1 MDIIDCYKWR
11 YATKKFNPDKKIPI
25 SDIEIIKESIRLA
38 PTSYGLQLFKV
49 ILIENKIKKEALRK
63 YSYNQSQVSD
73 ASHLFIFCN
82 STKVFEKDIDSY
94 IENKS
99 LSQKIPIEKN
109 KGYGDFLKKTL
120 LNKSSEEISKW
131 TKNQLYIALT
141 HLMSAC
147 ASLKIDSCPI
157 EGFDTLKYNDF
168 LDINKKSLSA
178 GVVAAIGYRSDTDNS
193 QYDKKVRKATKDIF
207 EID

>member
-1 MDIIDCYKWR
+1 MDIIDYYKWR
-11 YATKKFNPDKKIPI
+11 YATKKFDPNKKIPI
-25 SDIEIIKESIRLA
+25 SEIEIIKESIRLA

-49 ILIENKIKKEALRK
+49 IIIENQLKKEALRK
-63 YSYNQSQVSD
+63 FSYNQSQVSD

-99 LSQKIPIEKN
+99 LSQKIPVEKN

-120 LNKSSEEISKW
+120 LNKSSEEISEW

-141 HLMSAC
+141 HLMTAC

-157 EGFDTLKYNDF
+157 E
-168 LDINKKSLSA
+168 
-178 GVVAAIGYRSDTDNS
+178 
-193 QYDKKVRKATKDIF
+193 
-207 EID
+207 

>member
-1 MDIIDCYKWR
+1 MDIIDYYKWR

-25 SDIEIIKESIRLA
+25 SDIELIKESICLA

-49 ILIENKIKKEALRK
+49 IIIKNQLKKDALRK
-63 YSYNQSQVSD
+63 LSYNQSQVSD

-82 STKVFEKDIDSY
+82 STKVFKKDIDLY

-99 LSQKIPIEKN
+99 ISQKIPIEEN

-120 LNKSSEEISKW
+120 LNKSSEEISEW
-131 TKNQLYIALT
+131 TKNQIYIALT
-141 HLMSAC
+141 HLMTAC

-157 EGFDTLKYNDF
+157 EGFDTSKYNEF

-178 GVVAAIGYRSDTDNS
+178 GVVAAIGYRSESDDS
-193 QYDKKVRKATKDIF
+193 QHDRKVRKSVKDIF
-207 EID
+207 EVD

>member
-1 MDIIDCYKWR
+1 MDIIDYYKWR

-49 ILIENKIKKEALRK
+49 IIIENQLKKEALRK
-63 YSYNQSQVSD
+63 FSYNQSQVSD

-99 LSQKIPIEKN
+99 LSQEIPIEKN

-120 LNKSSEEISKW
+120 INKSSEEISEW
-131 TKNQLYIALT
+131 TKN
-141 HLMSAC
+141 HLH
-147 ASLKIDSCPI
+147 L
-157 EGFDTLKYNDF
+157 FYNH
-168 LDINKKSLSA
+168 
-178 GVVAAIGYRSDTDNS
+178 R
-193 QYDKKVRKATKDIF
+193 Q
-207 EID
+207 

>member
-1 MDIIDCYKWR
+1 MNIIDCYKWR
-11 YATKKFNPDKKIPI
+11 YATKKFNPDKKIQI
-25 SDIEIIKESIRLA
+25 SDIELIKESIRLA

-49 ILIENKIKKEALRK
+49 IIVENQLKKEALK
-63 YSYNQSQVSD
+63 KFSYNQSQISE

-82 STKVFEKDIDSY
+82 STKVFEKDIDLY

-99 LSQKIPIEKN
+99 ISQEIPIEKN
-109 KGYGDFLKKTL
+109 KGYGEFLKKTL

-131 TKNQLYIALT
+131 TKNQIYIALT
-141 HLMSAC
+141 HLMTMC

-157 EGFDTLKYNDF
+157 EGFDGSKYNEF

-178 GVVAAIGYRSDTDNS
+178 GVVAAIGYRSDSDNS
-193 QYDKKVRKATKDIF
+193 QYNKKVRKSLKDIF
-207 EID
+207 EVH

>member
-1 MDIIDCYKWR
+1 MDIIDYYKWR
-11 YATKKFNPDKKIPI
+11 YATKKFSPEKKIPI

-49 ILIENKIKKEALRK
+49 IIIEIQLKKEALRK
-63 YSYNQSQVSD
+63 LSYNQSQFPD

-82 STKVFEKDIDSY
+82 STKVFEKDIDLY

-99 LSQKIPIEKN
+99 ISQEKSLEEN

-120 LNKSSEEISKW
+120 LNKSSEEISEW
-131 TKNQLYIALT
+131 TKNQIYIALA
-141 HLMSAC
+141 HLMTAC

-157 EGFDTLKYNDF
+157 EGFDTSKYNEF

-178 GVVAAIGYRSDTDNS
+178 GVVAAIGYRSESDNS
-193 QYDKKVRKATKDIF
+193 QYDKKVRKSIKDIF
-207 EID
+207 EVD

>member
-1 MDIIDCYKWR
+1 MDIIDYYKWR
-11 YATKKFNPDKKIPI
+11 YATKKFSPDKKIPI

-49 ILIENKIKKEALRK
+49 IIIENQLKKEALRK
-63 YSYNQSQVSD
+63 LSYNQSQFSD

-82 STKVFEKDIDSY
+82 STKIFEKDIDLY

-99 LSQKIPIEKN
+99 ISQEKSLEEN

-120 LNKSSEEISKW
+120 LNKSSEEISEW
-131 TKNQLYIALT
+131 TKNQIFIALA
-141 HLMSAC
+141 HLMTAC

-157 EGFDTLKYNDF
+157 EGFDTSKYNEF

-178 GVVAAIGYRSDTDNS
+178 GVVAAIGYRSESDDS
-193 QYDKKVRKATKDIF
+193 QYDKKVRKSIKDIF
-207 EID
+207 EVD